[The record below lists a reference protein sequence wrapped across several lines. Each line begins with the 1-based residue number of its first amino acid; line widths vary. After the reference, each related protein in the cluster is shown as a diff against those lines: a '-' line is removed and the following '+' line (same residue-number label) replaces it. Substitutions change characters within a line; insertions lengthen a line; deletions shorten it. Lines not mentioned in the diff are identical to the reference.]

1 MNVLVL
7 ISGIAD
13 PKWPLPPQPDA
24 TALQIHAS
32 RYAVMSPFDEAALEL
47 ALKLRDADPSV
58 AITAVVAGG
67 EALARKTA
75 EWRLDAVH
83 RFDPGAIGAW
93 DCRGFACALAEAAG
107 PLGRDAALLL
117 IGREFGDFDDGSVP
131 PLIAREFRIEHINLA
146 LALQSREGV
155 LWAARQRGSVVE
167 RMRLRGPALLSVTND
182 SHNRLR
188 HPLLKNVMAARK
200 LQFPVLSGSATGS
213 RVALAALERYSPPPR
228 ASACHLLTGT
238 PQQQADALAEVLI
251 ACREQA

>member
-1 MNVLVL
+1 M
-7 ISGIAD
+7 
-13 PKWPLPPQPDA
+13 
-24 TALQIHAS
+24 
-32 RYAVMSPFDEAALEL
+32 
-47 ALKLRDADPSV
+47 
-58 AITAVVAGG
+58 
-67 EALARKTA
+67 
-75 EWRLDAVH
+75 
-83 RFDPGAIGAW
+83 
-93 DCRGFACALAEAAG
+93 AG